1 MKFLD
6 NKVFFGIVEENKD
19 PNRRGRVKVRVQSV
33 FDDIPLEDIPWAS
46 PSVSLDGK
54 SYNVPAIGKIVS
66 VVFTW
71 GDQYQPYYIYSNYYN
86 VNLQNKLDSLSD
98 EESAGFSAIVY
109 DHQTQMWI
117 DSKTFNL
124 DFMFNKITLD
134 KSNINLELKDNDGKV
149 TFGAKDGDQPII
161 LGKNFLEWFDKFVN
175 ELVKPDS
182 LIASSPVVKPEL
194 DKILVEYKIIKDT
207 FLSKNVYVNDNDKI
221 KKLERNPKTN
231 TTVND
236 SDVVINNKTLQE
248 NEGDG
253 LGLVPQGL
261 TDNISSENQKSSVDV
276 KKNTPV
282 DISFGIDNPK
292 YNFVDLWNSSTGSPE
307 DTAVQKAELT
317 TNEIETLEEISLS
330 NLELPDGVD
339 TENVID
345 ISQYQ
350 TDLGYTEL
358 GTEYPETTEDEFVF
372 TGSGNIGSTQ
382 SVTQQAFYSNQN
394 TTQISGD
401 LLSSGFITKSYGGQ
415 YVCKW
420 LAYDNMMQFMKDLED
435 FLKKQDNLKHFLGL
449 ASLGVGRS
457 LSDTIKGANEPN
469 KTINS
474 KHAVGLAIDMYIDT
488 TKLNDVVRNG
498 FNKQFRGWKSV
509 NWEGDKTLFTN
520 SKGPDMIINGKKIKG
535 GGFARIGYRMA
546 DEFLHED
553 NDLKV
558 AIQKFCDSYPGNLGK
573 QFKIRWG
580 GSWGTIISD
589 TKMKGTL
596 AEFHHF
602 EITDDTMGQF
612 FEPYRKTFASANL
625 QIPTKSNQLGPMY
638 YQFRNMGFV

>member
-19 PNRRGRVKVRVQSV
+19 PNRRGRIKARVQSV

-54 SYNVPAIGKIVS
+54 SYNVPAIGKVVS
-66 VVFTW
+66 VVFAW

-86 VNLQNKLDSLSD
+86 VNLQNKLNSLSD

-124 DFMFNKITLD
+124 DFMFNKITLN
-134 KSNINLELKDNDGKV
+134 KSNINLELKDNDGKI

-175 ELVKPDS
+175 ELIKPDS

-194 DKILVEYKIIKDT
+194 DSILTEYKIIKDT

-236 SDVVINNKTLQE
+236 SDVVINNKSLQE
-248 NEGDG
+248 NEDDD
-253 LGLVPQGL
+253 LGLVPNGL
-261 TDNISSENQKSSVDV
+261 TNNITSENQKSSIDI
-276 KKNTPV
+276 KKTTPV

-292 YNFVDLWNSSTGSPE
+292 YNFVDLWKSSTGSPE
-307 DTAVQKAELT
+307 DAATQKAELT
-317 TNEIETLEEISLS
+317 TDEEEALQEISMD

-339 TENVID
+339 TETIVD
-345 ISQYQ
+345 YAQYQ
-350 TDLGYTEL
+350 TDLGETEL
-358 GTEYPETTEDEFVF
+358 GTEYPEEDGEFVF
-372 TGSGNIGSTQ
+372 TGSGNISSPQT
-382 SVTQQAFYSNQN
+382 TTEKAFYSNQG
-394 TTQISGD
+394 TQTISGD
-401 LLSSGFITKSYGGQ
+401 LLSSGFIKQGYGGQ

-435 FLKKQDNLKHFLGL
+435 FLKKQPNLKHFLGV

-457 LSDTIKGANEPN
+457 LSDTLKGANQPN
-469 KTINS
+469 KTVHS
-474 KHAVGLAIDMYIDT
+474 KHCVGLAIDMYIDT
-488 TKLNDVVRNG
+488 TKLNEIVRNG
-498 FNKQFRGWKSV
+498 FNKHFRGWNTVDFK
-509 NWEGDKTLFTN
+509 GDKTLLTTQQ
-520 SKGPDMIINGKKIKG
+520 GPDMVINGKKIRG
-535 GGFARIGYRMA
+535 GGFARLGYRMA

-558 AIQKFCDSYPGNLGK
+558 AIQKYCDSYQGNLGK
-573 QFKIRWG
+573 RFKIRWG
-580 GSWGTIISD
+580 GSWGTIVND

-612 FEPYRKTFASANL
+612 FEPYRQALASANL

-638 YQFRNMGFV
+638 YQFKNMGYA